1 MSGAA
6 PPPVVLAGLAALA
19 ARPGALAWRDFRPG
33 IALHQIYGTMG
44 APGPSACL
52 LKYAPGARVAFHRHT
67 GWEHIYVLSG
77 VQSDENGTYG
87 AGDLLV
93 SPPGSGHSVVS
104 AAGCIVLA
112 IYESPVSF
120 EAPPT

>member
-1 MSGAA
+1 VTDSMQS
-6 PPPVVLAGLAALA
+6 PVILAGLAALA
-19 ARPGALAWRDFRPG
+19 ARPDGLSWVDFRPG
-33 IALHQIYGTMG
+33 IKLHQIYGTMG

-52 LKYAPGARVAFHRHT
+52 LKYEPGARVAFHRHR

-77 VQSDENGTYG
+77 SQCDENGFCT

-112 IYESPVSF
+112 IYEAPVSF
-120 EAPPT
+120 QISTD